1 MDPQLTP
8 SDAELLP
15 MVRAVFDRRGG
26 TVKQLLGYVMVELK
40 GRANPA
46 QVNRLIELVKREHEE
61 CAAAGAVGRNFR

>member
-1 MDPQLTP
+1 MEPQLVP
-8 SDAELLP
+8 SDDAL
-15 MVRAVFDRRGG
+15 MVTVRSVFDRRGG

-46 QVNRLIELVKREHEE
+46 QVKKLIEQVKREHEE